1 MTQDAQATSQ
11 PPRTLRDAYRDLP
24 IAGKLGVM
32 VGTFAVGFLVFAWLL
47 FDTLAT
53 IRVNSPMSLELQKTK
68 DVIGDFAPPAMNLLE
83 LRNADLEVLDL
94 MGRGDPRPIL
104 ERARNYRTE
113 FEKGHENWDTRLDG
127 RGKELASVLT
137 YRPAMAYFEVREREF
152 VPAVLAGDKDRARR
166 VYEGQMGKDFAEHRA
181 AVEEL
186 TAWAGV
192 EIKAIQGWA
201 DTLMT
206 SRVRTAALVGIFVL
220 VTVLAVS
227 FLVSASITR
236 PLGRA
241 VCVLDTAA
249 EGDLTARMTVDS
261 RDEIGRLAVALE
273 RCLRRMSS
281 TLCAVGKGVLNL
293 TATSEQMEG
302 LSTQLGTTADET
314 TNRADLVAAA
324 SHEVSV
330 SAGLVACSVEEIG
343 ATLGEISRNAS
354 SAVRVANDAVAAAS
368 EVQSSLAELETR
380 GKEIGEVV
388 GVIISLA
395 EQTNLLALNATIEA
409 ARAGS
414 AGHGFAVVAGE
425 VKELSRQTARSTD
438 EIRNKIQAIQLAT
451 QNSVKSI
458 SRILQITHEIH
469 EFQTTIAGAV
479 EEQNATTSEMARTF
493 EEVSHASEDIAK
505 NISSVANAAR
515 QTSEGVGQAREAA
528 AELAHLAMSL
538 QTHVERF
545 RFDDADDAEPVGH
558 SRQSPAAASTR
569 RPATP
574 RPGDRPTPAVRSG
587 SEPNVAVEPSRRR
600 PAFEPPKIPGP
611 PAAHFGGD
619 RSPGRRSNGLA
630 K

>member
-11 PPRTLRDAYRDLP
+11 RPRTLRDAYRDFP
-24 IAGKLGVM
+24 IAGKLCVM

-53 IRVNSPMSLELQKTK
+53 IRVNGPISVELQKGK
-68 DVIGDFAPPAMNLLE
+68 DVFGDFAPPAMYIIE
-83 LRNADLEVLDL
+83 LRNADLEALNL
-94 MGRGDPRPIL
+94 MGHGDPRPIL

-113 FEKGHENWDTRLDG
+113 FEKGHDVWVTRLHG

-137 YRPAMAYFEVREREF
+137 YRPALAYFEVREREF

-166 VYEGQMGKDFAEHRA
+166 VYEGPMGKEFAEHRA
-181 AVEEL
+181 AVQEL
-186 TAWAGV
+186 IAWAGV
-192 EIKAIQGWA
+192 EVKAIKSWA
-201 DTLMT
+201 DTLMA
-206 SRVRTAALVGIFVL
+206 SRVRTAAAVGIAAFVA
-220 VTVLAVS
+220 VLAVS
-227 FLVSASITR
+227 WLVSLSITR

-241 VCVLDTAA
+241 VRVLDTAA

-261 RDEIGRLAVALE
+261 SDEIGRLAVALE

-281 TLCAVGKGVLNL
+281 TLCVVGKGVLNL
-293 TATSEQMEG
+293 TAKSEQMEG
-302 LSTQLGTTADET
+302 LSTQLSTTADET

-324 SHEVSV
+324 AQEVSV
-330 SAGLVACSVEEIG
+330 SAGQVACSVEEIG

-354 SAVRVANDAVAAAS
+354 SAVRVANDAVGAAS

-451 QNSVKSI
+451 QDSVRSI

-479 EEQNATTSEMARTF
+479 VEQNATTSEMARTF

-505 NISSVANAAR
+505 NISSVAAAAR
-515 QTSEGVGQAREAA
+515 QTSEGVSQAREAA
-528 AELAHLAMSL
+528 AELAHLAISL
-538 QTHVERF
+538 QSHVEQF
-545 RFDDADDAEPVGH
+545 RFDDADDAEPVGQ
-558 SRQSPAAASTR
+558 SPPSPAAASSR

-574 RPGDRPTPAVRSG
+574 RPEDRPTPAGR
-587 SEPNVAVEPSRRR
+587 SEPTATAEPARLR
-600 PAFEPPKIPGP
+600 PAFAPSKIPGP

-630 K
+630 R